1 MRWRRLG
8 LRVLLQFTREKIH
21 IWRGL
26 AIVLTKVQPYAWLP
40 GGIVADIGKHIEGLA
55 AEADR
60 IESRLEP

>member
-8 LRVLLQFTREKIH
+8 LRALLQFTREKIH

-26 AIVLTKVQPYAWLP
+26 AIVLAKVQPYAWIP
-40 GGIVADIGKHIEGLA
+40 PTIVADIGKHIEGLA

-60 IESRLEP
+60 IELQLDP